1 MIMNNY
7 NHADSRHAPHIG
19 HNATRMLDRTIK
31 ANMASLT
38 GGITPAGVSTVI
50 YEWLAHLAMSPGK
63 QLELAEEMAYK
74 FEYLLHH
81 SHQLPLGVDSKP
93 CIEPGRNDSRFKG
106 EAWCRWPY
114 NLIYQSFLLQQEW
127 WESATTNI
135 DGLSNTTENVVSFIG
150 RQMLDHWSPSNFPW
164 LNPEVIDV
172 TLEQGGMNFL
182 RGWENFCEDW
192 ERRMSGSPPVGTEQ
206 FKLGENIA
214 TTPGKVIY
222 RNHLIELIQYTP
234 TTEKVYAEPVLIMP
248 AWIMKYYILDLTP
261 KKSLVRYLLDQGH
274 TVFMISWRN
283 VTSEDRELGMG
294 SYRRL
299 GPEAALEVVSSILPD
314 RKIHAVGYCLGGTL
328 LSIQAA
334 AMARDNDNRLASLT
348 LLAAQV
354 DFTEAGELSLFITE
368 SEVDYLESMMQERGY
383 LDGQQMA
390 GAFQLLRSNDLIWSR
405 MVRDYM
411 LGKRQK
417 MNALMAWN
425 TDVTHMPYLMH
436 AQYLRRLYLNNDLAT
451 GRYIVG
457 DRPIAITDI
466 NAPIFSVATSSDHV
480 APWRSVYKIHLLTDT
495 DEVTFLLT
503 SGGHNAGIV
512 SEPGHP
518 RRTYQVETRL
528 EKQSYIDPDTWHKT
542 MPTHKG
548 SWWLVWQAWLEER
561 SSKEQIDPPAMGGEP
576 YSPLTDAPGTYVLQ
590 Q

>member
-1 MIMNNY
+1 M
-7 NHADSRHAPHIG
+7 
-19 HNATRMLDRTIK
+19 ATRTM
-31 ANMASLT
+31 
-38 GGITPAGVSTVI
+38 GITPAGVSTVI

-63 QLELAEEMAYK
+63 RQELAEDLIYK
-74 FEYLLHH
+74 FEYLLRH
-81 SHQLPLGVDSKP
+81 SRQFPLGADSKP
-93 CIEPGRNDSRFKG
+93 CIEPELNDGRFTN

-114 NLIYQSFLLQQEW
+114 NMFYQSFLLQQEW
-127 WESATTNI
+127 WENATTNI
-135 DGLSNTTENVVSFIG
+135 DGLSNSTENVVSFIG
-150 RQMLDHWSPSNFPW
+150 RQMLDRWSPSNFPW
-164 LNPEVIDV
+164 LNPEVIDA
-172 TLEQGGMNFL
+172 TMQQGGMNFV

-192 ERRMSGSPPVGTEQ
+192 ERQKTGAPPAGTED
-206 FKLGENIA
+206 FKVGENLA

-234 TTEKVYAEPVLIMP
+234 TTKKVYAEPVLIVP

-261 KKSLVRYLLDQGH
+261 EKSLVRYLLDQGH

-299 GPEAALEVVSSILPD
+299 GPKAALEVISSIMPE

-328 LSIQAA
+328 LTIQAA
-334 AMARDNDNRLASLT
+334 TMARDGDDRLASLT
-348 LLAAQV
+348 MLAAQV

-383 LDGQQMA
+383 LDGAQMA
-390 GAFQLLRSNDLIWSR
+390 GAFQLLRSNDLVWSR
-405 MVRDYM
+405 MIREYM
-411 LGKRQK
+411 LGERQK

-425 TDVTHMPYLMH
+425 ADTTRMPYLMH
-436 AQYLRRLYLNNDLAT
+436 SQYLRRLYLNNDLAA

-457 DRPIAITDI
+457 ARPIAITDI
-466 NAPIFSVATSSDHV
+466 KAPIFSVATSSDHV
-480 APWRSVYKIHLLTDT
+480 APWRSVYKVHLLTDA

-518 RRTYQVETRL
+518 RRTYQVETRS
-528 EKQSYIDPDTWHKT
+528 ERASYIDADTWQQTTPSHQ
-542 MPTHKG
+542 G
-548 SWWLVWQAWLEER
+548 SWWPVWQAWLVER
-561 SSKEQIDPPAMGGEP
+561 SSKEQVAPPKMGGDNYVP
-576 YSPLTDAPGTYVLQ
+576 QTDAPGTYVMQ
-590 Q
+590 K